1 MMNIKQSIKKNKLE
15 PLFTQAIF
23 GIEKESQ
30 RVLGD
35 GTITT
40 TNHPACFGNRNFHP
54 YIQTDFAETQM
65 EIVTPPVETVG
76 KVMNWLAAIHDVSL
90 RTIPEDEYLLPTS
103 SPLFMPNEDEIQV
116 AKLDNV
122 DDVAYREYLVD
133 VYGKR
138 KQMVSGIHYNFEFQ
152 PKFVHALY
160 DSLETELS
168 FKDFQ
173 SKVYLKLAHNFFR
186 YQWLLTYLLGASVE
200 AKPEFFKN
208 EERPDDIPAGLI
220 RSIRSS
226 KYGYVNN
233 DDVKVSFDSMEAY
246 VHTIEKMVTEGK
258 LIEEKEFYSTVRF
271 RGGKNAREILKN
283 GISYLEFRL
292 LDLNPF
298 AEFGIAEE
306 DMHFI
311 HYFLMYLIWI
321 DEDANEADLE
331 VGKEMNFA
339 TSFENPLEKSAYA
352 EEGKKILNGV
362 SEMLKQLKL
371 SDEIVQE
378 KIQTFDN
385 PERTLAGQL
394 AVIYNEGNYIKWA
407 IDGAISNKNAA
418 LDRPYALRGFESM
431 ELSTQILIFDAIQK
445 GLKIE
450 ILDTDDQFLSLKYQD
465 HLEYVKNGNMTSLD
479 TYISSLVMAN
489 KVVTKKI
496 LAKNGFIVPDSM
508 EYFNAEDAFRD
519 YGLFNNKRFVVKP
532 KSTNYG
538 LGISIFKEGASEENY
553 RKAIEIAFDEDT
565 AVLVEDFVPGTEYRF
580 FVAGDETKAVLLRIP
595 ANVVGDGV
603 HTIAE
608 LVNKK
613 NEDPLRGRNHR
624 TPLTL
629 IEQGKLEQLA
639 LAEQGYVL
647 TDIPTEGTTIYLRD
661 NSNISTGGDSIDM
674 TEEMAESYKTVA
686 VGIAKA
692 MGATFSGVDMMI
704 PDYTQPSTKDNP
716 GYGVIEANFNPAM
729 MMHIYPYEGK
739 GQRLTLDVL
748 DLLFPEMN
756 IRGGQS

>member
-1 MMNIKQSIKKNKLE
+1 MNIKQSIKKNKLE

-30 RVLGD
+30 RILAD

-65 EIVTPPVETVG
+65 EIVTPPVETIG
-76 KVMNWLAAIHDVSL
+76 EVMNWLAAIHDVSL
-90 RTIPEDEYLLPTS
+90 RTIPEDEYLLATS

-116 AKLDNV
+116 AKLDNA
-122 DDVAYREYLVD
+122 DDVTYREYLVE

-152 PKFVHALY
+152 PKFIHALY

-233 DDVKVSFDSMEAY
+233 DDVNVSFDSMEAY
-246 VHTIEKMVTEGK
+246 VDTIEKMVTEGK

-271 RGGKNAREILKN
+271 RGGKNAREILRN

-306 DMHFI
+306 DMRFI
-311 HYFLMYLIWI
+311 HHFLMYLIWI

-331 VGKEMNFA
+331 IGKEMNFA

-352 EEGKKILNGV
+352 EEGKKILQGV
-362 SEMLKQLKL
+362 SDMLKELKL

-378 KIQTFDN
+378 KIQAFDN
-385 PERTLAGQL
+385 PEQTLAGQL
-394 AVIYNEGNYIKWA
+394 AVIYNEGTYTEWA
-407 IDGAISNKNAA
+407 IATAISNKNAA

-508 EYFNAEDAFRD
+508 EYFNAEEAFRD

-580 FVAGDETKAVLLRIP
+580 FVAGNETKAVLLRIP

-613 NEDPLRGRNHR
+613 NEDPLRGKNHR

-647 TDIPTEGTTIYLRD
+647 TDIPAEGTTVYLRD

-729 MMHIYPYEGK
+729 MMHIYPHEGK

-756 IRGGQS
+756 IKGGQS

>member
-1 MMNIKQSIKKNKLE
+1 MNIKHSIKKNKLE

-30 RVLGD
+30 RILSD
-35 GTITT
+35 GTITS

-65 EIVTPPVETVG
+65 ELVTPPLDKVE

-90 RTIPEDEYLLPTS
+90 RTMPEDEYLLPTS
-103 SPLFMPNEDEIQV
+103 SPLFMPHEDDIQV
-116 AKLDNV
+116 AKLDNEA
-122 DDVAYREYLVD
+122 DVAYREYLVD

-160 DSLETELS
+160 NSEQTDES

-173 SKVYLKLAHNFFR
+173 SKLYLKLAHNFFR
-186 YQWLLTYLLGASVE
+186 YQWILTYLLGASIE

-226 KYGYVNN
+226 KYGYVNH
-233 DDVKVSFDSMEAY
+233 DEVKVSFESMETY
-246 VHTIEKMVTEGK
+246 VDTIEKMVAEDK

-306 DMHFI
+306 DMRFI
-311 HYFLMYLIWI
+311 HQFLMYLIWI
-321 DEDANEADLE
+321 DEDATEAELE
-331 VGKEMNFA
+331 IGKEMNFA
-339 TSFENPLEKSAYA
+339 TSFENPLEHSSY
-352 EEGKKILNGV
+352 ELEGKAILNGV
-362 SEMLKQLKL
+362 SDMLKQLNL
-371 SDEIVQE
+371 SDDIVQE
-378 KIQTFDN
+378 KLKAFDN
-385 PERTLAGQL
+385 PELTLAGQL
-394 AVIYNEGNYIKWA
+394 ALIYNQGNYIEWTIKT
-407 IDGAISNKNAA
+407 AISNKEAA
-418 LDRPYALRGFESM
+418 LERPYALRGFESM
-431 ELSTQILIFDAIQK
+431 ELSTQILIYDAIQK
-445 GLKIE
+445 GLHIE
-450 ILDTDDQFLSLKYQD
+450 VLDTEDQFLSLKYKD

-508 EYFNAEDAFRD
+508 EYHNAEEAFRD

-553 RKAIEIAFDEDT
+553 RKAIEIAFEEDS

-580 FVAGDETKAVLLRIP
+580 FVAGNETKAVLLRIP
-595 ANVVGDGV
+595 ANVVGDGT
-603 HTIAE
+603 HTIEA
-608 LVNKK
+608 LVNMK
-613 NEDPLRGRNHR
+613 NEDPLRGKNHR

-629 IEQGKLEQLA
+629 IELGKIEQLA
-639 LAEQGYVL
+639 LAEQGYVM
-647 TDIPTEGTTIYLRD
+647 TDVPSEGTTVYLRD

-674 TEEMAESYKTVA
+674 TEEMHETYKEIA

-704 PDYTQPSTKDNP
+704 PDYTKPATEAEP

-729 MMHIYPYEGK
+729 MMHIYPHEGK

-748 DLLFPEMN
+748 DLLFPEMAVK
-756 IRGGQS
+756 GDQS

>member
-1 MMNIKQSIKKNKLE
+1 MNIKENIKRSNLE

-30 RVLGD
+30 RILAD

-40 TNHPACFGNRNFHP
+40 TDHPDEFGNRNFHP

-65 EIVTPPVETVG
+65 ELVTPPLNSVEE
-76 KVMNWLAAIHDVSL
+76 VMNWLAAIHDVSL
-90 RTIPEDEYLLPTS
+90 RTIPENEYLLPTS
-103 SPLFMPNEDEIQV
+103 SPLFMPTEDEIHV
-116 AKLDNV
+116 AKLDNA

-138 KQMVSGIHYNFEFQ
+138 KQMVSGIHYNFEFH
-152 PKFVHALY
+152 PDFVHALY
-160 DSLETELS
+160 EEQASEMA

-173 SKVYLKLAHNFFR
+173 SRLYLKLAHNFFR
-186 YQWLLTYLLGASVE
+186 YQWLLTYLLGASIE

-208 EERPDDIPAGLI
+208 EERPSDIPEGLI

-226 KYGYVNN
+226 HHGYVNN
-233 DDVKVSFDSMEAY
+233 DDVKVSFESMEDY
-246 VHTIEKMVTEGK
+246 VQTIEQMVKDGK

-298 AEFGIAEE
+298 AEFGIEA
-306 DMHFI
+306 DDIHFI
-311 HYFLMYLIWI
+311 HYFLMYLIWMD
-321 DEDANEADLE
+321 DEATVADLE
-331 VGKEMNFA
+331 IGKQMNFNTA
-339 TSFENPLEKSAYA
+339 LEHPHSKSAYY
-352 EEGKKILNGV
+352 EEGLAILSGIQ
-362 SEMLKQLKL
+362 EMLTQLNL
-371 SDEIVQE
+371 ETPIIDQ
-378 KIQTFDN
+378 KIAAFNN
-385 PERTLAGQL
+385 PELTLAGQL
-394 AVIYNEGNYIKWA
+394 AAIYEADYTGWVIEQAKAYK
-407 IDGAISNKNAA
+407 KAA
-418 LDRPYALRGFESM
+418 QERPYALRGFETM

-445 GLKIE
+445 GLKVDV
-450 ILDTDDQFLSLKYQD
+450 LDVEDQFLSLKYQE

-496 LAKNGFIVPDSM
+496 LANNGYIVPASK
-508 EYFNAEDAFRD
+508 EYHHVAEALRD
-519 YGLFNNKRFVVKP
+519 YGLFKAKRFVVKP

-553 RKAIEIAFDEDT
+553 RKAIEIAFEEDST
-565 AVLVEDFVPGTEYRF
+565 VLVEDFVPGTEYRF

-595 ANVVGDGV
+595 ANVIGDGT
-603 HTIAE
+603 HTIEE
-608 LVNKK
+608 LVEIK
-613 NEDPLRGRNHR
+613 NQDPLRGMNHR

-629 IEQGKLEQLA
+629 IQLGKIEQLA
-639 LAEQGYVL
+639 LEEQGYVM
-647 TDIPTEGTTIYLRD
+647 TDIPAEGTTVYLRD

-674 TEEMAESYKTVA
+674 TAAMHESYKEIA

-692 MGATFSGVDMMI
+692 VGATFSGVDMMI
-704 PDYTQPSTKDNP
+704 PDYRQPSTKEAP

-729 MMHIYPYEGK
+729 MMHIYPHEGE

-756 IRGGQS
+756 IKGDPI